1 MFLTDKTPPS
11 RQRRRF
17 YPSERDIGNYIYKA
31 KLLTKISLHEIN
43 ILSNQIKKLQEDHP
57 DLMIFFDLEIDGVNA
72 NPNTFSEDISLKYS
86 TATLLNENRIV
97 FACQSPEQRRLLS
110 RYGKQAILLEISREA
125 NTPFPVYGVLVPTNV
140 DYQLV
145 YLFMV
150 QLRNVKCIRDGLRSL
165 VEWNPEWKPKFL
177 SVDHVKDAAWKH
189 LAIFEEFFPG
199 T

>member
-1 MFLTDKTPPS
+1 
-11 RQRRRF
+11 
-17 YPSERDIGNYIYKA
+17 
-31 KLLTKISLHEIN
+31 
-43 ILSNQIKKLQEDHP
+43 
-57 DLMIFFDLEIDGVNA
+57 MIFFDLEIDGVNA

-97 FACQSPEQRRLLS
+97 FACQSPEQRRLLNL
-110 RYGKQAILLEISREA
+110 YGKQAILIEISREA

-165 VEWNPEWKPKFL
+165 AEWNPEWKPKFL

-199 T
+199 MYYTFLICMNLLFLLF